1 MAGNARIATFIT
13 ELRRRRVSRVIVGY
27 GIAAFAI
34 LQIAE
39 PVQHGLHLPEWVL
52 TVVIAG
58 LGLGLPVSIALA
70 WIYDLTV
77 EGVRR
82 TPAAPPV
89 HSHHGLLA
97 GLLAASALAGGGMAM
112 LALRRAESPPPVDE
126 HGRLVVAVADF
137 DNETTDRE
145 LNGLS
150 GMLITSLEQS
160 RRLAVLTRSRMLDLS
175 RQGHPGIERIDEALG
190 REIAQ
195 KAGARVLVAA
205 SVHRF
210 DDLYAIEMK
219 ALDPAR
225 SAYLFTLADRGQ
237 GKANVPAMIDRL
249 SEQIR
254 LRLRET
260 QAEIESSRVQVG
272 HALTANM
279 EAYAHYFRGVQ
290 FQETSRYDPAI
301 EEYRK
306 AIALDPDF
314 ALPHYRIAYA
324 GFFGNVDAAV
334 VRAEMDAAMRTVDR
348 VPEKEALLI
357 RAWNEH
363 RGGRDPEA
371 QALYAEAVASFPDD
385 KQVPFMAGEHLIHWG
400 RIAESL
406 RYFEQAITLDPTWE
420 WARWHIVDALLYE
433 GRMQEALAR
442 TASWAEQKP
451 DGDTLKWLSRAQL
464 ASGQFAEAEAS
475 ARKAVQFADHAG
487 PWNLAPY
494 WARFALL
501 DALIHQEKYEEAEE
515 MLQPMIAASLP
526 QTERARALAILAEV
540 QSYEGR
546 RADALRSIEMLP
558 GADASA
564 MRRIGLQMTHLA
576 MAGVSVRAQAM
587 QAARLGVPGEQLA
600 VLLALAGDLE
610 DAGSHLRDARM
621 DSPERLLHDAIAAWR
636 RHDLEGARSRFS
648 ALMGRREADYAN
660 VARLGL
666 AEIALAG
673 GRPADAIP
681 LLEAYG
687 RSPAIAIRWGAP
699 PPEIFR
705 SFCADYFRS
714 FGYPR
719 SLYLLALAHQR
730 AGNPARARAVV
741 DHLLGLWKRAD
752 QNEPLLAEAVA
763 LRRQST
769 TSARR

>member
-1 MAGNARIATFIT
+1 MEVAHFIA
-13 ELRRRRVSRVIVGY
+13 ELKRRRVIRALAAY
-27 GIAAFAI
+27 GVAAFAV
-34 LQIAE
+34 LQIVE
-39 PVQHGLHLPEWVL
+39 PVQHGLHLPDWVL
-52 TVVIAG
+52 TVVVAG
-58 LGLGLPVSIALA
+58 LGLGLPVSVALA
-70 WIYDLTV
+70 WIYDLTA

-82 TPAAPPV
+82 TSASPAR
-89 HSHHGLLA
+89 SHHGLLF
-97 GLLAASALAGGGMAM
+97 GLLAASALAGGGMVA
-112 LALRRAESPPPVDE
+112 LALGRGEPPPTDE

-137 DNETTDRE
+137 DNETADRE
-145 LNGLS
+145 LDGLS

-175 RQGHPGIERIDEALG
+175 RQAGHPGVERIDEALG

-195 KAGARVLVAA
+195 QAGARVLVTA

-219 ALDPAR
+219 ALAPGR

-237 GKANVPAMIDRL
+237 GKANVPVMIDRL

-260 QAEIESSRVQVG
+260 VGEVHSSQVRVG
-272 HALTANM
+272 DALTANL
-279 EAYAHYFRGVQ
+279 EAYEHYFRGVQ

-301 EEYRK
+301 DEYRK
-306 AIALDPDF
+306 AIALDSAF

-324 GFFGNVDAAV
+324 GYFGNVDAAV

-348 VPEKEALLI
+348 LPEKEALLI

-363 RGGRDPEA
+363 RFGRDQEA
-371 QALYAEAVASFPDD
+371 QALYARAVAGFPDD

-400 RIAESL
+400 RMAESL
-406 RYFEQAITLDPTWE
+406 RYFEQATALDPTWE
-420 WARWHIVDALLYE
+420 WARWHVVDAMLFD
-433 GRMQEALAR
+433 GRREEALSR
-442 TASWAEQKP
+442 TAKWAEQKP

-464 ASGQFAEAEAS
+464 ASGRFAEAEAS
-475 ARKAVQFADHAG
+475 ARKAVQFAEHGG

-494 WARFALL
+494 WARFALV
-501 DALIHQEKYEEAEE
+501 DALVYQEKYEEAEDE
-515 MLQPMIAASLP
+515 LRPMIAESLP

-546 RADALRSIEMLP
+546 RGEALRSIEMLP

-576 MAGVSVRAQAM
+576 MAGSSVRAQAAK
-587 QAARLGVPGEQLA
+587 AAQFGIPGEQLA

-610 DAGSHLRDARM
+610 GARERLRDARM
-621 DSPERLLHDAIAAWR
+621 DSPERLLHDAVAAWR
-636 RHDLEGARSRFS
+636 RHDLDGARSRFS
-648 ALMGRREADYAN
+648 ALTARREADYAN

-666 AEIALAG
+666 AEIALASE
-673 GRPADAIP
+673 RPADAIP
-681 LLEAYG
+681 LLEEYG
-687 RSPAIAIRWGAP
+687 PSPVIAIRWGAP

-714 FGYPR
+714 WGYPR

-730 AGNPARARAVV
+730 SGDPARARAAVE
-741 DHLLGLWKRAD
+741 HLLGLWRRAD
-752 QNEPLLAEAVA
+752 PDEPLLVQAVA
-763 LRRQST
+763 LRRRLTPPAQ
-769 TSARR
+769 R